1 MPPVTIGIL
10 ALQGAF
16 REHRRAFARLGV
28 DAIEVRLPRH
38 LDRVDALVVPGGE
51 STTMAKLMLAYQL
64 DTAIAA
70 FHADGGAVWG
80 TCAGAILIAREVV
93 GRPDQPRLNLIDLAV
108 ARNAYGRQVASF
120 EADLTV
126 AGLERPFRGVF
137 IRAPRIVATG
147 PGVEVLAR
155 HGGDAV
161 AAASGRVLATVFHPE
176 LAGDDRLHALFL
188 DRFARPAATAASPM
202 KGRA

>member
-1 MPPVTIGIL
+1 VKIGIL

-28 DAIEVRLPRH
+28 DATEVRLPRH
-38 LDRVDALVVPGGE
+38 LDGLDALVVPGGE
-51 STTMAKLMLAYQL
+51 STTMAKLMLAYEL

-93 GRPDQPRLNLIDLAV
+93 GRPEQPRLGLIDLAV

-120 EADLTV
+120 EADLSV
-126 AGLERPFRGVF
+126 GGLDRPFRGVF
-137 IRAPRIVATG
+137 IRAPRIVAAG
-147 PGVEVLAR
+147 PDVEVLAR
-155 HGGDAV
+155 HAGDAV

-188 DRFARPAATAASPM
+188 DRFARPAATVAASA
-202 KGRA
+202 KGRP

>member
-1 MPPVTIGIL
+1 MPPVKIGIL

-28 DAIEVRLPRH
+28 DATEVRLPRH
-38 LDRVDALVVPGGE
+38 LDGLDALVVPGGE
-51 STTMAKLMLAYQL
+51 STTMAKLMLAYEL

-93 GRPDQPRLNLIDLAV
+93 GRPEQPRLGLIDLAV

-120 EADLTV
+120 EADLSV
-126 AGLERPFRGVF
+126 GGLDRPFRGVF
-137 IRAPRIVATG
+137 IRAPRIVAAG
-147 PGVEVLAR
+147 PDVEVLAR
-155 HGGDAV
+155 HAGDAV

-188 DRFARPAATAASPM
+188 DRFARPAATVAASA
-202 KGRA
+202 KGRP

>member
-1 MPPVTIGIL
+1 MKIGIL

-28 DAIEVRLPRH
+28 DATEVRLPRH
-38 LDRVDALVVPGGE
+38 LDGLDALVVPGGE
-51 STTMAKLMLAYQL
+51 STTMAKLMLAYEL

-93 GRPDQPRLNLIDLAV
+93 GRPEQPRLGLIDLAV

-120 EADLTV
+120 EADLSV
-126 AGLERPFRGVF
+126 GGLDRPFRGVF
-137 IRAPRIVATG
+137 IRAPRIVAAG
-147 PGVEVLAR
+147 PDVEVLAR
-155 HGGDAV
+155 HAGDAV

-188 DRFARPAATAASPM
+188 DRFARPAATVAASA
-202 KGRA
+202 KGRP

>member
-1 MPPVTIGIL
+1 ML
-10 ALQGAF
+10 F
-16 REHRRAFARLGV
+16 RS
-28 DAIEVRLPRH
+28 VRLPRH
-38 LDRVDALVVPGGE
+38 LDGLDALVVPGGE
-51 STTMAKLMLAYQL
+51 STTMAKLMLAYEL

-70 FHADGGAVWG
+70 FHAGGGAVWG

-93 GRPDQPRLNLIDLAV
+93 GRPEQPRLDLIDLAV

-120 EADLTV
+120 EADLTIG
-126 AGLERPFRGVF
+126 GLDRPFRGVF

-155 HGGDAV
+155 HQGDAV

-188 DRFARPAATAASPM
+188 DRFARPAAASADP
-202 KGRA
+202 

>member
-28 DAIEVRLPRH
+28 DATEVRLPRH
-38 LDRVDALVVPGGE
+38 LDGLDALVVPGGE
-51 STTMAKLMLAYQL
+51 STTMAKLMLAYEL

-70 FHADGGAVWG
+70 FHAGGGAVWG

-93 GRPDQPRLNLIDLAV
+93 GRPEQPRLDLIDLAV

-120 EADLTV
+120 EADLTIG
-126 AGLERPFRGVF
+126 GLDRPFRGVF

-155 HGGDAV
+155 HQGDAV

-188 DRFARPAATAASPM
+188 DRFARPAAASADP
-202 KGRA
+202 

>member
-1 MPPVTIGIL
+1 MTIGIL

-28 DAIEVRLPRH
+28 DATEVRLPRH
-38 LDRVDALVVPGGE
+38 LDGLDALVVPGGE
-51 STTMAKLMLAYQL
+51 STTMAKLMLAYEL

-70 FHADGGAVWG
+70 FHAGGGAVWG

-93 GRPDQPRLNLIDLAV
+93 GRPEQPRLDLIDLAV

-120 EADLTV
+120 EADLTIG
-126 AGLERPFRGVF
+126 GLDRPFRGVF

-155 HGGDAV
+155 HQGDAV

-188 DRFARPAATAASPM
+188 DRFARPAAASADP
-202 KGRA
+202 